1 MKRRHFLRHSALVGC
16 APLVLPSR
24 VLSEPSKKLNL
35 AGIGVGGMGGGYLRA
50 VESEN
55 IVALCD
61 VDKNFA
67 AKPFARYPKAKRY
80 TDYRVML
87 EKEKHIDGI
96 VIGTPDHWHAPI
108 ALAALALKKPVYC
121 AKPLTHTVWEARIL
135 TEAAA
140 NAGVA
145 TQMSVQANAN
155 EEHRLIAEWISAG
168 LIGKVTE
175 VHTWS
180 NRPIWPQGIDR
191 PKDGP
196 SAPETLD
203 WNLWLGPAPERPYHP
218 AYHPFK
224 WRGFW
229 DFGCGALGD
238 MGCHHFDPIFRALKF
253 TAPTS
258 VEGESVGSNDESA
271 PTKATIIYQFPA
283 RDELP
288 PVKVVWYDGGRK
300 PERPVELEPG
310 RRMDSTYGGTLYIGD
325 KGKILTGGLG
335 ENPRIIPEAKMKEAT
350 LPDKTLTRS
359 PGHYKEWILAAKG
372 GLAPGA
378 EFAYGG
384 PVTEAV
390 LLGNVAIRADEK
402 FTWDAPKLETSSA
415 EANSYLS
422 KEYRNGFE
430 IS

>member
-1 MKRRHFLRHSALVGC
+1 M
-16 APLVLPSR
+16 
-24 VLSEPSKKLNL
+24 
-35 AGIGVGGMGGGYLRA
+35 
-50 VESEN
+50 
-55 IVALCD
+55 
-61 VDKNFA
+61 
-67 AKPFARYPKAKRY
+67 
-80 TDYRVML
+80 
-87 EKEKHIDGI
+87 
-96 VIGTPDHWHAPI
+96 
-108 ALAALALKKPVYC
+108 
-121 AKPLTHTVWEARIL
+121 
-135 TEAAA
+135 
-140 NAGVA
+140 
-145 TQMSVQANAN
+145 
-155 EEHRLIAEWISAG
+155 
-168 LIGKVTE
+168 
-175 VHTWS
+175 
-180 NRPIWPQGIDR
+180 
-191 PKDGP
+191 
-196 SAPETLD
+196 
-203 WNLWLGPAPERPYHP
+203 
-218 AYHPFK
+218 
-224 WRGFW
+224 
-229 DFGCGALGD
+229 
-238 MGCHHFDPIFRALKF
+238 
-253 TAPTS
+253 
-258 VEGESVGSNDESA
+258 GSNDESA